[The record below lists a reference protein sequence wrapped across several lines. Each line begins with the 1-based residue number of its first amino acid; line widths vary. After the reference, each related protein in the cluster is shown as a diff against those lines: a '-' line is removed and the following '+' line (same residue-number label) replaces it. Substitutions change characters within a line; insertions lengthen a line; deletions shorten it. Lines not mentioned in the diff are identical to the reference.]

1 MECCSHTIYVMC
13 MCIRLFKNPP
23 LSQNSI
29 LTLKKKTVCFQG
41 FIDNALRR
49 ETHIVTVIAC
59 GTNKH
64 IMMDQRLLDMSVL
77 IVIIL
82 TDYFFK
88 WGQCS
93 HAGNICSHPP
103 LANASTSS
111 RCHCEKNTMPF
122 GLGHPLTTTLFHT
135 TKVLLWHPFMTPI
148 SMTTIT

>member
-13 MCIRLFKNPP
+13 LCIRFLKNPP

-29 LTLKKKTVCFQG
+29 LTLKKKTMCFQG

-49 ETHIVTVIAC
+49 ETHIVTAIAC

-77 IVIIL
+77 IVVIL

-88 WGQCS
+88 WGKCN
-93 HAGNICSHPP
+93 HAGDICSHPP
-103 LANASTSS
+103 LANASTPPGVTVKRTQCPLPLPIALPPLSFILQRSS
-111 RCHCEKNTMPF
+111 Y
-122 GLGHPLTTTLFHT
+122 GTLS
-135 TKVLLWHPFMTPI
+135 WHQYPWLQ
-148 SMTTIT
+148 